1 MRPAGRPFA
10 RRSRRDDPG
19 AGRSRDAGGP
29 CRRLPGT
36 NVRKIRFTKIAYFHN
51 RPRYSR
57 ANSRGGGYF
66 DHLCRLFGQNKT
78 FSVSPI
84 IHGFA
89 KGFSRGGAAPLR
101 PAPPR
106 RCSGAIPFRCSAP
119 SARKRKGPGRS
130 RSLVEAYAD
139 RCGPRGED
147 YFQSSCCSRFSL
159 SSSSSDGRG
168 VR

>member
-19 AGRSRDAGGP
+19 AGLAGRKRPVPPTAGDKCTKNPVYKDSIFPQSPALFSR
-29 CRRLPGT
+29 
-36 NVRKIRFTKIAYFHN
+36 KFE
-51 RPRYSR
+51 
-57 ANSRGGGYF
+57 GGYF

-89 KGFSRGGAAPLR
+89 KGFSRGGEAALR
-101 PAPPR
+101 PAPR

-119 SARKRKGPGRS
+119 SVRKRQGPGRS
-130 RSLVEAYAD
+130 RSLVEACAD
-139 RCGPRGED
+139 RSGPRGED